1 MRSRRAAEMNVLR
14 SVGGPAGCEG
24 AEADCDEGDEAAVC
38 ADADDCDDD
47 GSTVLL
53 APLAVGETTLEDF
66 GGLKKRL
73 PGGLEEK
80 KE

>member
-1 MRSRRAAEMNVLR
+1 MARRR
-14 SVGGPAGCEG
+14 SVLTRKQDGDFDPGSKEVGNCG
-24 AEADCDEGDEAAVC
+24 EGDEAAVC